1 MSTKHS
7 YSRPLMVVLAMVMIA
22 AMLAACAAPAT
33 PAPAEPTKAPA
44 TPAEPT
50 KAPVVEPTKAPEA
63 PAATEAPAA
72 PAEPAKKTFTIG
84 ISNPFISSEYRTQMI
99 AELKE
104 VNEEYKKQ
112 GITTDL
118 VIESAD
124 TDVAGQIQQ
133 LQNLINKKVDA
144 ILVNPGDVN
153 GLNATLEEAVAK
165 GIIVISVDQEI
176 GAKGVY
182 NVGIDQKEWA
192 KTSAKWLAEKMGG
205 KGNIVLIEGFPG
217 HPANVARMNGVEEVL
232 KGYPDIKVVG
242 RDTGKWDEAT
252 GQQVMSNF
260 LASFPTLDGYW
271 TQDGMAIGA
280 LQALMAANP
289 QKWPVVVGEGRCQ
302 FLKLWEQAL
311 KDQPDFE
318 TIAVANPPGVS
329 PTGLR
334 IAVNMLM
341 GKKLDESKLTGEF
354 KRMFTIPVPVVIT
367 KENFQQGLDICK
379 DKPDAYLLDGIMTD
393 EEVQQFFVSDK
404 PAAAAETT
412 LKKGPFTIGISN
424 PFISS
429 EYRTQMIAEL
439 KEVNDEYKK
448 LGLTNDLVIESA
460 DTDVAGQIQQLQN
473 LINKKVDAILVNPGD
488 VNGLNATLEEAVAKG
503 IIVISVDQ
511 EIGAKGVYNVGIDQ
525 KEWAKTSAKW
535 LAEKMG
541 GKGNIVLIEGFPGHP
556 ANVAR
561 MNGVEEVLKGY
572 PDIKV
577 VGRDTGKWDEATGQQ
592 VMSNFLASFPTLD
605 GYWTQDGMAIGAL
618 QALMAANPQKW
629 PVVVGEGRC
638 QFLKLWEQALK
649 DQPNFETI
657 AVANPPGVSPT
668 GLRIAVN
675 MLMGKKLDE
684 SKLTGEFKHMFT
696 IPVPV
701 VITKDNFQQGLD
713 ICKDKPDAYLLDG
726 IMTDEEVQQ
735 FFVK

>member
-1 MSTKHS
+1 MSKKS
-7 YSRPLMVVLAMVMIA
+7 VMFIVVILILASM
-22 AMLAACAAPAT
+22 AMSACKPAVATDAPVVDQPT
-33 PAPAEPTKAPA
+33 SAPVEEATKAPDQ
-44 TPAEPT
+44 
-50 KAPVVEPTKAPEA
+50 
-63 PAATEAPAA
+63 PAADG
-72 PAEPAKKTFTIG
+72 KYTIG

-99 AELKE
+99 AELIE
-104 VNEEYKKQ
+104 TNAEYMAK
-112 GITTDL
+112 GITNEL

-133 LQNLINKKVDA
+133 LQNLMAKNVDA

-165 GIIVISVDQEI
+165 GIIVISVDQELSVP
-176 GAKGVY
+176 GVY

-192 KTSAKWLAEKMGG
+192 KTSAQWLADALGG
-205 KGNIVLIEGFPG
+205 EGDIVQIEGFPG
-217 HPANVARMNGVEEVL
+217 HPANVARMDGVAEVL
-232 KGYPDIKVVG
+232 ANYPNIKVLA
-242 RDTGKWDEAT
+242 TESGKWDEAT

-260 LASFPTLDGYW
+260 LAAYPTLDGYW

-280 LQALMAANP
+280 LQAVMAANP
-289 QKWPVVVGEGRCQ
+289 AKYPVVVGEGRCQ
-302 FLKLWEQAL
+302 FLKLWEEVLATDPEF
-311 KDQPDFE
+311 K

-341 GKKLDESKLTGEF
+341 GEEIDESKLGGANDMSF
-354 KRMFTIPVPVVIT
+354 VIPVPVTIT
-367 KENFQQGLDICK
+367 DENLQEGLDICK
-379 DKPDAYLLDGIMTD
+379 DKPDAYLLDGIMSD
-393 EEVQQFFVSDK
+393 EEVLKSYFVGEM
-404 PAAAAETT
+404 ATM
-412 LKKGPFTIGISN
+412 GPYTIGISN

-439 KEVNDEYKK
+439 IETNAEYMAE
-448 LGLTNDLVIESA
+448 GLTTELVIESA

-473 LINKKVDAILVNPGD
+473 LMAKGVDAILVNPGD
-488 VNGLNATLEEAVAKG
+488 VNGLNATLEEALAKG

-511 EIGAKGVYNVGIDQ
+511 ELSVPGVYNVGIDQ
-525 KEWAKTSAKW
+525 KEWAKTSAQW
-535 LAEKMG
+535 LAEALG
-541 GKGNIVLIEGFPGHP
+541 GEGDIVQIEGFPGHP

-561 MNGVEEVLKGY
+561 MDGVAEVLANY

-577 VGRDTGKWDEATGQQ
+577 LATESGKWDEATGQQ
-592 VMSNFLASFPTLD
+592 VMSNFLAAYPALS

-618 QALMAANPQKW
+618 QAVMAASPAKY

-638 QFLKLWEQALK
+638 QFLKLWEEVLATDPEFK
-649 DQPNFETI
+649 TI

-675 MLMGKKLDE
+675 MLTGKMVDETKLGGANGL
-684 SKLTGEFKHMFT
+684 SFV

-701 VITKDNFQQGLD
+701 TITSDNLQEGLD

-726 IMTDEEVQQ
+726 IMSNDEVLSSY
-735 FFVK
+735 FK